1 MLVMLAAAAIVTV
14 TAGLAAAEPVVPL
27 RELVRK
33 AVAGLHLED
42 ERRDSFLFRAR
53 TERKE
58 LNNEGKVASQSSH
71 VWDRIEIDGFPFG
84 RTLERDGKP
93 VTAAERK
100 SEDAA
105 IAKRLAVL
113 KAPPSS
119 LASLGGE
126 SEADV
131 AAAAALKRR
140 GQQGQWFHEFPEALD
155 FQLLGEETINGR
167 PALHLKAEPKPGY
180 RAKNMRARVFEKL
193 QAQIWID
200 KASSELVKADA
211 EMFDTVSVGFGVIG
225 RVEKGTRFQI
235 HRRLVA
241 DGVWL
246 IDSQSMRFDARIF
259 YCKTMHPEASTQWS
273 DFRRRPGKTEAAA
286 AKQ

>member
-1 MLVMLAAAAIVTV
+1 MLVILAAAAIATV

-58 LNNEGKVASQSSH
+58 LTTDGKVASQSSH
-71 VWDRIEIDGFPFG
+71 AWERVEIDGFPFG
-84 RTLERDGKP
+84 RTLERDGKA
-93 VTAAERK
+93 VTEAERK

-113 KAPPSS
+113 KAPLSS

-126 SEADV
+126 TEADA

-167 PALHLKAEPKPGY
+167 PALHLNAEPKPGY

-193 QAQIWID
+193 KAQIWID

-211 EMFDTVSVGFGVIG
+211 EMFDTVSVGFGMIG
-225 RVEKGTRFQI
+225 RVEKGTRFKI
-235 HRRLVA
+235 NRRLVA

-246 IDSQSMRFDARIF
+246 IDSQSMRFDARILYF
-259 YCKTMHPEASTQWS
+259 KTMHTEASTQWS
-273 DFRRRPGKTEAAA
+273 DFRRRPTKTDAV
-286 AKQ
+286 KQK